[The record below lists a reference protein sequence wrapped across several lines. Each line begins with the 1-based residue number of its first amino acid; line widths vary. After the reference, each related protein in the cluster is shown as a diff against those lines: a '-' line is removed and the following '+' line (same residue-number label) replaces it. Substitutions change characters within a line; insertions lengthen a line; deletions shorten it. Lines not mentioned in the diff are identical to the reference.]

1 MPQFLAMDRVSNRVG
16 VELLFTDC
24 DLAMT
29 FLSMVATTRGP
40 DVSQRNLQNA
50 RKAYEAILHHTPKL
64 VLSAAESRD
73 LRNKLSEL
81 RRRLKAAER
90 I

>member
-1 MPQFLAMDRVSNRVG
+1 MDRASNRLG

-29 FLSMVATTRGP
+29 FLDVAANSQNP
-40 DVSQRNLQNA
+40 AAVQRNVENA
-50 RKAYEAILHHTPKL
+50 RKAYEAILRHMPKL
-64 VLSAAESRD
+64 ILTAAEDQEIRS
-73 LRNKLSEL
+73 KLSEL
-81 RRRLKAAER
+81 KRRLDAAER